1 MAELTFITL
10 KMSTNLNFV
19 EYKKLIKQLKL
30 GKQLPT
36 AIYLHKTALQ
46 SALPDEIQTL
56 LKSTIQQHKFDNFD
70 CNLLKL
76 FKRDFKLTL
85 LNYPEFDSYAYPALK
100 NCITIDLIEN
110 TYKQTDYTKSDNP
123 PILHRKE
130 TFVLPTHP
138 SIKTFE
144 EITAE
149 GEKIG
154 LYKNTN
160 KIGFKSHWQKL
171 ITSKGYELDYQGRLH
186 QVVQT
191 NTQPINSVKTANDQT
206 AKPKIQRHLT
216 AINRDRLSA
225 PFQKLAKFGYLNGD
239 YSIQDYG
246 CGLGDDVRELE
257 ASGLNINAWDPVHKP
272 DGHKVQSDIV
282 NLGFVLNVIEDFDE
296 REQTLKAA
304 YALCDKLLLVSVML
318 INSNIYEQFK
328 PYKDG
333 VITKRNTFQKYYSQ
347 LQIREFIEQTLNV
360 STLPFGQ
367 GIIAVFK
374 CPALLEQHHIELQLN
389 NLEWQHITQ
398 RPIAKKLPERVKQS
412 VFEKHTELF
421 ESFWQHC
428 LHYGRIPANDEF
440 EQSEQIKAVINS
452 HNKAFELVQSQFDY
466 SQFEAAQQKRQQDL
480 LVYFALSLFGK
491 RQAKSHLPN
500 RLQRDIKTHFES
512 LNQALEQ
519 AKTLLFSISSPANI
533 ANACTQVFEQ
543 LNIGE
548 FNHSQSYILP
558 KQYLNKLPAVLRV
571 YIGCAAQL
579 YGDIDDIDLIK
590 IHMRSGKVTLLKYDD
605 YNKKLPLL
613 TERIKVKLT
622 EQDIDY
628 FYYGNEYPLQPLY
641 NKLDFLELN
650 TNEYKAQLRFDKR
663 LAEMLKGVPKTE
675 WPDWNILQKVF
686 AYWKVELKGNKFFIL
701 K

>member
-1 MAELTFITL
+1 
-10 KMSTNLNFV
+10 MSTKLNFV
-19 EYKKLIKQLKL
+19 EYKKLIKQLKI

-36 AIYLHKTALQ
+36 AIYLHKSALQ
-46 SALPDEIQTL
+46 TTLPTELQTL
-56 LKSTIQQHKFDNFD
+56 LAHTINLHQLGGFEY
-70 CNLLKL
+70 NLLKL

-85 LNYPEFDSYAYPALK
+85 LNYPEFDSYAYPQLAK
-100 NCITIDLIEN
+100 CITIDLLEQ
-110 TYKQTDYTKSDNP
+110 THKQTDYTQSNNP

-130 TFVLPTHP
+130 TFVLPNHP
-138 SIKTFE
+138 HIKTFKA
-144 EITAE
+144 ITAE
-149 GEKIG
+149 GEQIG

-160 KIGFKSHWQKL
+160 RIGFKTHWQKL
-171 ITSKGYELDYQGRLH
+171 ITSKGYKLDEQGRLH
-186 QVVQT
+186 QVEQT
-191 NTQPINSVKTANDQT
+191 NNQPIDSVKTANEQT

-272 DGHKVQSDIV
+272 DGQQVKSDIV
-282 NLGFVLNVIEDFDE
+282 NLGFVLNVIEDYSE
-296 REQTLKAA
+296 REQTLKTA

-318 INSNIYEQFK
+318 INSSIFEQFK

-347 LQIREFIEQTLNV
+347 SQIREYIEQTLNV
-360 STLPFGQ
+360 NTLPFGQ

-374 CPALLEQHHIELQLN
+374 CPALLEQHHVELQFN
-389 NLEWQHITQ
+389 NHAWQHITQ

-421 ESFWQHC
+421 EVFWQHC

-440 EQSEQIKAVINS
+440 ELSEQLRAVINS
-452 HNKAFELVQSQFDY
+452 HNKAFELAQSQFDY
-466 SQFEAAQQKRQQDL
+466 AEFEAAQQKRQQDL

-500 RLQRDIKTHFES
+500 RLQRDIKTHFEG

-519 AKTLLFSISSPANI
+519 AKALLFSISSPANI

-543 LNIGE
+543 INIGE
-548 FNHSQSYILP
+548 FNHSQSYTLP
-558 KQYLNKLPAVLRV
+558 KQYLNKLPAILRV

-605 YNKKLPLL
+605 YSKKLPLL
-613 TERIKVKLT
+613 TERTKVKLT

-641 NKLDFLELN
+641 NKLDFLETN
-650 TNEYKAQLRFDKR
+650 TKEYRAQQRFDKR
-663 LAEMLKGVPKTE
+663 LADMLKGVPKAE
-675 WPDWNILQKVF
+675 WPDWDILQKVF
-686 AYWKVELKGNKFFIL
+686 KYWKVELKGGKFH
-701 K
+701 KTQQ

>member
-1 MAELTFITL
+1 MAGLTITTL
-10 KMSTNLNFV
+10 KMST
-19 EYKKLIKQLKL
+19 LINYPKFKTLVKSLTL
-30 GKQLPT
+30 GKSLPS
-36 AIYLHKTALQ
+36 AIYLHQ
-46 SALPDEIQTL
+46 SALQTVLPAELYQL
-56 LKSTIQQHKFDNFD
+56 LQHTIKHHQFEHPWNV
-70 CNLLKL
+70 LKL
-76 FKRDFKLTL
+76 FKHDFKLTL
-85 LNYPEFDSYAYPALK
+85 LYYPDFETYAYPQLHTS
-100 NCITIDLIEN
+100 ITVNLLEN
-110 TYKQTDYTKSDNP
+110 TSKITDYQSSNNP

-130 TFVLPTHP
+130 AFILPNHP
-138 SIKTFE
+138 LIEQFKQHTR
-144 EITAE
+144 E
-149 GEKIG
+149 GEQIG
-154 LYKNTN
+154 LYQNT
-160 KIGFKSHWQKL
+160 KAIGFKNQWEKL
-171 ITSKGYELDYQGRLH
+171 IKRHGCQLNDKGDLIAI
-186 QVVQT
+186 
-191 NTQPINSVKTANDQT
+191 TQHVPIPADTTTHA
-206 AKPKIQRHLT
+206 IQRHKT

-225 PFQKLAKFGYLNGD
+225 PFQKLAKFGYLNSD

-272 DGHKVQSDIV
+272 DGQKLQSEIV
-282 NLGFVLNVIEDFDE
+282 NLGFVLNVIEDYDE
-296 REQTLKAA
+296 REQTLKEA

-318 INSNIYEQFK
+318 INSNIFEQFK

-347 LQIREFIEQTLNV
+347 SQIREYIEQTLNV

-374 CPALLEQHHIELQLN
+374 CPALLEQHHVELQFN
-389 NLEWQHITQ
+389 NHAWQHITQ

-421 ESFWQHC
+421 EVFWQHC

-440 EQSEQIKAVINS
+440 ELSEQLRAIINS
-452 HNKAFELVQSQFDY
+452 HNKAFELAQTQFDY
-466 SQFEAAQQKRQQDL
+466 AEFESAQQKRQQDL

-500 RLQRDIKTHFES
+500 RLQRDIKTHFEG

-519 AKTLLFSISSPANI
+519 AKALLFSIAEPANI
-533 ANACTQVFEQ
+533 ANACTQLFEH

-548 FNHSQSYILP
+548 FNHSQSYTLP

-579 YGDIDDIDLIK
+579 YGDIDDINLIK

-605 YNKKLPLL
+605 YSKKLPLL

-641 NKLDFLELN
+641 NKLDFLETN
-650 TNEYKAQLRFDKR
+650 TKEYRTQQRFDKK
-663 LAEMLKGVPKTE
+663 LAQMLKGVPKAE
-675 WPDWNILQKVF
+675 WPDWDILQKVF
-686 AYWKVELKGNKFFIL
+686 AYWKVELKGDKFH
-701 K
+701 KTQQ

>member
-1 MAELTFITL
+1 
-10 KMSTNLNFV
+10 MST
-19 EYKKLIKQLKL
+19 LINYPKFKTLVKSLTL
-30 GKQLPT
+30 GKSLPS
-36 AIYLHKTALQ
+36 AIYLHQ
-46 SALPDEIQTL
+46 SALQTVLPAELYQL
-56 LKSTIQQHKFDNFD
+56 LQHTIKHHQFEHPWNV
-70 CNLLKL
+70 LKL
-76 FKRDFKLTL
+76 FKHDFKLTL
-85 LNYPEFDSYAYPALK
+85 LYYPDFETYAYPQLHTS
-100 NCITIDLIEN
+100 ITVNLLEN
-110 TYKQTDYTKSDNP
+110 TSKITDYQSSNNP

-130 TFVLPTHP
+130 AFILPNHP
-138 SIKTFE
+138 LIEQFKQHTR
-144 EITAE
+144 E
-149 GEKIG
+149 GEQIG
-154 LYKNTN
+154 LYQNT
-160 KIGFKSHWQKL
+160 KAIGFKNQWEKL
-171 ITSKGYELDYQGRLH
+171 IKRHGCQLNDKGDLIAI
-186 QVVQT
+186 
-191 NTQPINSVKTANDQT
+191 TQHVPIPADTTTHA
-206 AKPKIQRHLT
+206 IQRHKT

-225 PFQKLAKFGYLNGD
+225 PFQKLAKFGYLNSD

-272 DGHKVQSDIV
+272 DGQKLQSEIV
-282 NLGFVLNVIEDFDE
+282 NLGFVLNVIEDYDE
-296 REQTLKAA
+296 REQTLKEA

-318 INSNIYEQFK
+318 INSNIFEQFK

-347 LQIREFIEQTLNV
+347 SQIREYIEQTLNV

-374 CPALLEQHHIELQLN
+374 CPALLEQHHVELQFN
-389 NLEWQHITQ
+389 NHAWQHITQ

-421 ESFWQHC
+421 EVFWQHC

-440 EQSEQIKAVINS
+440 ELSEQLRAIINS
-452 HNKAFELVQSQFDY
+452 HNKAFELAQTQFDY
-466 SQFEAAQQKRQQDL
+466 AEFESAQQKRQQDL

-500 RLQRDIKTHFES
+500 RLQRDIKTHFEG

-519 AKTLLFSISSPANI
+519 AKALLFSIAEPANI
-533 ANACTQVFEQ
+533 ANACTQLFEH

-548 FNHSQSYILP
+548 FNHSQSYTLP

-579 YGDIDDIDLIK
+579 YGDIDDINLIK

-605 YNKKLPLL
+605 YSKKLPLL

-641 NKLDFLELN
+641 NKLDFLETN
-650 TNEYKAQLRFDKR
+650 TKEYRTQQRFDKK
-663 LAEMLKGVPKTE
+663 LAQMLKGVPKAE
-675 WPDWNILQKVF
+675 WPDWDILQKVF
-686 AYWKVELKGNKFFIL
+686 AYWKVELKGDKFH
-701 K
+701 KTQQ